1 MRQPH
6 CGGVHFRIDGATA
19 GSGTLANGVA
29 TFTTSSL
36 SLGAHTVVAEYAG
49 DLNFVGSTNSL
60 AENQVVNT
68 PPVAGDDTI
77 ERTAT
82 MSVIVSLSTLLAN
95 DRDAD
100 SDTFDFTVSSNSVNG
115 ATIMVSGGWV
125 FYTPAVGFTNA
136 DSITYTIADGRGGR
150 AVATVTVAIAADNAP
165 SQNLVITALGNNTF
179 RIDGSGIPG
188 RTYRLQFSD
197 LTNPFDWQDIAAGS
211 LTADSFGKFEY
222 TDTTEATMRFYRS
235 VNP

>member
-1 MRQPH
+1 MT
-6 CGGVHFRIDGATA
+6 VGAIFA
-19 GSGTLANGVA
+19 AVSGETYQ
-29 TFTTSSL
+29 L
-36 SLGAHTVVAEYAG
+36 SR
-49 DLNFVGSTNSL
+49 
-60 AENQVVNT
+60 
-68 PPVAGDDTI
+68 PVAYGIAI
-77 ERTAT
+77 ECTRDSYPIRAF
-82 MSVIVSLSTLLAN
+82 LG
-95 DRDAD
+95 DAD

-125 FYTPAVGFTNA
+125 FYTPAAGFTNA
-136 DSITYTIADGRGGR
+136 DSFTYTIADGRGGR

-165 SQNLVITALGNNTF
+165 SQNLVITAPGNNTF